1 MFSLHYDHA
10 SLVDDREPSRYIR
23 HIKGEVWE
31 FVGEDG
37 HEVPIGRFSVSIIDG
52 ASILN
57 DRVSL
62 FDVFDDDGDLMNYY
76 ESLYGHNDELKP
88 EVLKAMKV
96 DMIFDHGLLVLDRLE
111 LMPERRGLRVGL
123 QVLLWM
129 EHHFRMGCGV
139 VAMKP
144 FPLQFEGGTPE
155 EREADEGDESFKRL
169 RLGGY
174 ERRLDV
180 AVRRLRKHYATL
192 GFAMVP
198 GTPYMVADPYRRV
211 VRAEASRALRRRGNG
226 GAGGERVGA
235 QLKA

>member
-1 MFSLHYDHA
+1 MYSLHYDHA
-10 SLVDDREPSRYIR
+10 SLVDDLEPSRYIR
-23 HIKGEVWE
+23 HIQGEVFE

-37 HEVPIGRFSVSIIDG
+37 HEVPIGRFSIYVVDG
-52 ASILN
+52 AAILN

-62 FDVFDDDGDLMNYY
+62 FDVFDYDGILMSYY
-76 ESLYGHNDELKP
+76 EGLYGRNDEFKP
-88 EVLKAMKV
+88 KVLKAMKV
-96 DMIFDHGLLVLDRLE
+96 DMNFDHGLLILDRLE

-155 EREADEGDESFKRL
+155 EREADEGDESFRRL

-174 ERRLDV
+174 ERRFDV
-180 AVRRLRKHYATL
+180 AVRRLRRHYATL

-211 VRAEASRALRRRGNG
+211 RGLRR
-226 GAGGERVGA
+226 V
-235 QLKA
+235 